1 MDPAL
6 DFAVRLARQAGQLL
20 SSRFLAP
27 DNKTRLKPDHS
38 VVTDADVA
46 ADRLIRDAIR
56 DAYPGDLYLS
66 EELQPV
72 LDDLKGETAPPI
84 WVVDPLDGTT
94 NFSLGLPIW
103 GVLLCRLVSG
113 WPEVAALYFPM
124 LGELYT
130 AQRGLG
136 AYWNGEKLRL
146 LSGERKSRQVSFF
159 ACCSR
164 TFRRYQVNIPFKP
177 RILGSAAYNVCCVAR
192 SIAVLSFDVSPKI
205 WDLAGAWLLLEEA
218 GGSIQTYD
226 GSQPFPVRA
235 GQAYA
240 EMNFPVLAGATPEVV
255 SRWQMEIQPKPSKP
269 VVSQSELV
277 KIIAPEQ

>member
-6 DFAVRLARQAGQLL
+6 DFAIQLARQAGLYL
-20 SSRFLAP
+20 SGRFFAP
-27 DNKTRLKPDHS
+27 DNETRLKPDHS

-46 ADRLIRDAIR
+46 ADRMICDAIQA
-56 DAYPGDLYLS
+56 AYPEDLYLS
-66 EELQPV
+66 EELQPA
-72 LDDLKGETAPPI
+72 LEGFQGESVPAI

-113 WPEVAALYFPM
+113 RPDVAALYFP
-124 LGELYT
+124 LLDELYT
-130 AQRGLG
+130 AQRGVG
-136 AYWNGEKLRL
+136 AFLNGEKIWLPEQGKR
-146 LSGERKSRQVSFF
+146 RPVSFF

-164 TFRRYQVNIPFKP
+164 TFRHYQVNIPFKP

-192 SIAVLSFDVSPKI
+192 SIAILSFDVSPKI
-205 WDLAGAWLLLEEA
+205 WDIAGAWLLLEEA

-235 GQAYA
+235 SQAYA
-240 EMNFPVLAGATPEVV
+240 EMNFPVLAGATPELI
-255 SRWQMEIQPKPSKP
+255 SRWQREIQPKPN
-269 VVSQSELV
+269 
-277 KIIAPEQ
+277 

>member
-6 DFAVRLARQAGQLL
+6 DFAIQMARLAGQFL

-27 DNKTRLKPDHS
+27 DNEMRLKADHS
-38 VVTDADVA
+38 VVTEADVA
-46 ADRLIRDAIR
+46 ADRMICDAIR
-56 DAYPGDLYLS
+56 AAYPDDLYLS
-66 EELQPV
+66 EELQP
-72 LDDLKGETAPPI
+72 LLGDLQGETAPPI

-94 NFSLGLPIW
+94 NFGLGLPIW

-113 WPEVAALYFPM
+113 WPDVAVLYFP
-124 LGELYT
+124 LLNELYT

-136 AYWNGEKLRL
+136 AFRNGEKLGL
-146 LSGERKSRQVSFF
+146 PEQGKSRPASFF

-164 TFRRYQVNIPFKP
+164 TFRHYQVNIPFKP

-205 WDLAGAWLLLEEA
+205 WDIAGAWLLLEEA

-240 EMNFPVLAGATPEVV
+240 DMNFPVLAGATPELIA
-255 SRWQMEIQPKPSKP
+255 RWRQEIQLKPK
-269 VVSQSELV
+269 
-277 KIIAPEQ
+277 

>member
-1 MDPAL
+1 MDSVL
-6 DFAVRLARQAGQLL
+6 DFAIQLARQAGQFL
-20 SSRFLAP
+20 SNRYLAP

-46 ADRLIRDAIR
+46 ADLLIREAIR
-56 DAYPGDLYLS
+56 AAYPDDLYLS
-66 EELQPV
+66 EELQPA
-72 LDDLKGETAPPI
+72 LGDLEGETAPPI

-113 WPEVAALYFPM
+113 WPDVAALYFPM
-124 LGELYT
+124 LDELFT

-136 AYWNGEKLRL
+136 AYRNGEKLEL
-146 LSGERKSRQVSFF
+146 PEHGKSQPVSFF

-164 TFRRYQVNIPFKP
+164 TFQRYQVSIPFKP
-177 RILGSAAYNVCCVAR
+177 RIMGSAAYNVCCVAR

-205 WDLAGAWLLLEEA
+205 WDIAGAWLILEEA
-218 GGSIQTYD
+218 GGSIRTYD
-226 GSQPFPVRA
+226 GSLPFPVRA

-240 EMNFPVLAGATPEVV
+240 DMNFPVLAGVTPAVV
-255 SRWQMEIQPKPSKP
+255 SRWQKEIQPKP
-269 VVSQSELV
+269 Q
-277 KIIAPEQ
+277 